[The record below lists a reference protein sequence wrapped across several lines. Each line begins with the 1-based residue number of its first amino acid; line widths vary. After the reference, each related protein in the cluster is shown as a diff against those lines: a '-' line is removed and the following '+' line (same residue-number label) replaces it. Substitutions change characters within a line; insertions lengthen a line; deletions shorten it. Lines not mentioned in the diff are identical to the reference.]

1 MTLLQRNL
9 WRRLNQKEISFSSNR
24 SIVVSRQNQT
34 SKFRS
39 PKTRIFRSFR
49 FVSYNLRNSFCHKCK
64 IFVMYGFSFNE
75 TVGCKLS
82 CNF

>member
-9 WRRLNQKEISFSSNR
+9 WRRLNQKEVSFSSNR

-39 PKTRIFRSFR
+39 PKTRIFRNFR
-49 FVSYNLRNSFCHKCK
+49 FVS
-64 IFVMYGFSFNE
+64 
-75 TVGCKLS
+75 
-82 CNF
+82 